1 MANPNGIPT
10 HTDAATGARADDR
23 SELAA
28 RAAHQGMRAV
38 AFVAGVGL
46 LLGFFLPWIRFGQ
59 AAAFSGLSLMVS
71 GGTVVDALAG
81 PSRGLL
87 IIIPACGAVLVASAV
102 LAPRWTP
109 IAALVSGSAILL
121 FGLFTLARLFL
132 NTVGVGMWIVVAAAL
147 VCAGIGVASLAGGR
161 SAR

>member
-1 MANPNGIPT
+1 MAHPNGISPNAN
-10 HTDAATGARADDR
+10 AATGSRPGDR

-28 RAAHQGMRAV
+28 RAAHQGMRGV
-38 AFVAGVGL
+38 AFVAGLGL

-87 IIIPACGAVLVASAV
+87 IIIPACGAALVASAI

-109 IAALVSGSAILL
+109 TTALISGGAILL
-121 FGLFTLARLFL
+121 FGFFTLARLFL
-132 NTVGVGMWIVVAAAL
+132 NTVGIGMWIVVVAAL
-147 VCAGIGVASLAGGR
+147 VCAGIGVASIARGR
-161 SAR
+161 GAS